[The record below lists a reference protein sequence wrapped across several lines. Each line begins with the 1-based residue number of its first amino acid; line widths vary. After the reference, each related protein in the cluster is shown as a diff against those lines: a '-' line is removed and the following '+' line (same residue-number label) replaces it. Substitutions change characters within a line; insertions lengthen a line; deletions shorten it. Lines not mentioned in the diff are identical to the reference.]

1 MIRSPIILLQL
12 TQVRSDNLF
21 NPFVILS
28 ATVATRKSELSG
40 ALQAGLLTLLIIID
54 VYWHY
59 SLSSMRWQEN
69 KTPNVSRCPVACT
82 GNGHIDNSIS
92 QNKVSGWKNAFV
104 NWPIVSHWV
113 RWTKPLLGGVNAT
126 CEYVKSCG
134 ASLTICSFLNGHS
147 YTVDNYVALTSC
159 RIPL

>member
-1 MIRSPIILLQL
+1 MIRSPVILLQL

-21 NPFVILS
+21 NPFMILS
-28 ATVATRKSELSG
+28 STVATRKAELSG
-40 ALQAGLLTLLIIID
+40 TLQAQNRFLMFALLTLFFVKYALAKK
-54 VYWHY
+54 
-59 SLSSMRWQEN
+59 QN
-69 KTPNVSRCPVACT
+69 KTPNVSRCSVACA
-82 GNGHIDNSIS
+82 GNGHTYNSIT
-92 QNKVSGWKNAFV
+92 QNKVLRWENAFV

>member
-1 MIRSPIILLQL
+1 M
-12 TQVRSDNLF
+12 
-21 NPFVILS
+21 ILS

-40 ALQAGLLTLLIIID
+40 ALQAQNRFLIFALLTLFFVKYALA
-54 VYWHY
+54 
-59 SLSSMRWQEN
+59 RKQN

-82 GNGHIDNSIS
+82 GNGHTDNSIS
-92 QNKVSGWKNAFV
+92 QNKVLGWKNAFV